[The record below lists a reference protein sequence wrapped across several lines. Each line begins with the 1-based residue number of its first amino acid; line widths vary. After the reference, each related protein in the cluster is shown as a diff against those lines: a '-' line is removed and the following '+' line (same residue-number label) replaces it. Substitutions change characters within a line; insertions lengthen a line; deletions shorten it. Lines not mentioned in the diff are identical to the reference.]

1 MTVTTEAER
10 RVAPERLDRF
20 DSQRAFRVLLD
31 TASRPGDV
39 RRLPLA
45 RLGAIVVPLALADVE
60 TTVAVLGAPSEQ
72 TRVLRATGATTAA
85 VDEAELV
92 ACCGRTDAATIDRL
106 RRGSTLAPEGGA
118 KVGIDCHTLR
128 PAAPGAVTLTL
139 SGPGIDGTAVLG
151 VDGVDRAVFYAVARA
166 DAGFPAGIDVW
177 LVDGDGRVAG
187 LPRSTRWE
195 VS

>member
-1 MTVTTEAER
+1 MTATTETER
-10 RVAPERLDRF
+10 RIAPARLDRF

-45 RLGAIVVPLALADVE
+45 GLGAVVVPLTLADVE
-60 TTVAVLGAPSEQ
+60 TTIAVLGAPSEQ
-72 TRVLRATGATTAA
+72 ARVLRATGATTAT
-85 VDEAELV
+85 VDEAQLV
-92 ACCGRTDAATIDRL
+92 ACCGGTDATTIDRL
-106 RRGSTLAPEGGA
+106 RRGSALAPEGGA
-118 KVGIDCHTLR
+118 KVGIDCRVLR
-128 PAAPGAVTLTL
+128 PAAPGDVTLTL

-151 VDGVDRAVFYAVARA
+151 VDGMDGAVFEAIARA
-166 DAGFPAGIDVW
+166 DAGFPVGIDVW
-177 LVDGDGRVAG
+177 LVDGDGQVAG